1 MIAVQFDLAEIGER
15 EAIEVVNL
23 LTNRFPATFKKTS
36 EEVVGGS
43 TLTVHL
49 AAPSKSLVPSASSAE
64 DGTAGATAE
73 PQPEKPKRGRPRKE
87 SPAEPEN
94 PTPAPTEAPS
104 GAAVDAAPSPEPPSQ
119 PAAAGEVK
127 AFTVDELRAGLQKFT
142 VKHGMVKGKELL
154 DSFGCARVTELADKG
169 AEVHA
174 QFMAKCDA

>member
-1 MIAVQFDLAEIGER
+1 MVRIEFDLETIR
-15 EAIEVVNL
+15 
-23 LTNRFPATFKKTS
+23 KS
-36 EEVVGGS
+36 E
-43 TLTVHL
+43 
-49 AAPSKSLVPSASSAE
+49 AE
-64 DGTAGATAE
+64 DIILMLNRKFSIGTVTTVQVASVVSTSGPEKPIFNLDPVKVEGPAPE

-87 SPAEPEN
+87 AAAEPEN
-94 PTPAPTEAPS
+94 PTEAPS

-119 PAAAGEVK
+119 PAAAGEAK
-127 AFTVDELRAGLQKFT
+127 ALTVDELRAGLQKFT